1 MKNREIYL
9 GKRQMHSA
17 FILVHPM
24 GACQEICNI
33 LFTSALT
40 KLCLPPLT
48 KKALGAMMKSKSKCG
63 EKEAISRGARA
74 RERLPWAE
82 SGRRGGDVDTTFEHR
97 PERVLPKGRRPAP
110 LQAQT
115 RKRNR
120 RRLLPLNPGGTA
132 GFGKFFRAGYL
143 PQSFAGAGFYLP
155 RRKGVPYG
163 KD

>member
-33 LFTSALT
+33 LFTSA
-40 KLCLPPLT
+40 LT

-82 SGRRGGDVDTTFEHR
+82 SGRRGGGCGHH
-97 PERVLPKGRRPAP
+97 L
-110 LQAQT
+110 
-115 RKRNR
+115 
-120 RRLLPLNPGGTA
+120 
-132 GFGKFFRAGYL
+132 
-143 PQSFAGAGFYLP
+143 
-155 RRKGVPYG
+155 
-163 KD
+163 

>member
-82 SGRRGGDVDTTFEHR
+82 SGRQGGGCGHH
-97 PERVLPKGRRPAP
+97 L
-110 LQAQT
+110 
-115 RKRNR
+115 
-120 RRLLPLNPGGTA
+120 
-132 GFGKFFRAGYL
+132 
-143 PQSFAGAGFYLP
+143 
-155 RRKGVPYG
+155 
-163 KD
+163 